1 MYEVLC
7 YVIDKAKILSIW
19 LFGCHKTKV
28 PSVWALQLSGK
39 ERHNEFCIM
48 YCFKQRMI

>member
-1 MYEVLC
+1 MLLIKQRFYQFG
-7 YVIDKAKILSIW
+7 W
-19 LFGCHKTKV
+19 LRCHKTKV

-39 ERHNEFCIM
+39 ERHNEFRIM